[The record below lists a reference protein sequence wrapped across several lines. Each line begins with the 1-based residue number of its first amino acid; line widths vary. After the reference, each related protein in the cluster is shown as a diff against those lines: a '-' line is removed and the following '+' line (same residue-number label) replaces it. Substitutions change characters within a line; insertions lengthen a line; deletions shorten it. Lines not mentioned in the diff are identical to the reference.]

1 MATNDQIL
9 LEKVFEESRAN
20 VAPTMVADDYF
31 EIFSA
36 EQTLKPYDLSYEEI
50 EAAIIDGGNDGGV
63 DSMFLFAN
71 EELVKT
77 DTDLSVYKKDV
88 VLDLAILQSKNKD

>member
-20 VAPTMVADDYF
+20 VAPTMVPDDYF

-50 EAAIIDGGNDGGV
+50 AVVTEQSLAA
-63 DSMFLFAN
+63 
-71 EELVKT
+71 VKT
-77 DTDLSVYKKDV
+77 QIHRAKL
-88 VLDLAILQSKNKD
+88 LLGEGLQRAELGWAAD